1 MSTRRIR
8 ICVEQMTG
16 LVFSGPHSLT
26 IERSWRGCQL
36 STPHLTLPSYH
47 SDTVYLRP

>member
-26 IERSWRGCQL
+26 IERSWRGL
-36 STPHLTLPSYH
+36 STFDTAFDPSILP
-47 SDTVYLRP
+47 